1 MLLVKRT
8 TNPCSTT
15 WAMIVVSSVDRI
27 AKRLLEQILQ
37 LCFQSS
43 NIQQVRSVNPVTT
56 QTQNKLRPPNQGPR
70 KRSRVQCHR
79 PNLGLGHVP
88 PTSTHQ
94 YTNLVQISPT
104 YLDRILSQV
113 GERLA
118 SYFLSQYP
126 SEKS

>member
-1 MLLVKRT
+1 
-8 TNPCSTT
+8 
-15 WAMIVVSSVDRI
+15 MIVVSSVDRI

-43 NIQQVRSVNPVTT
+43 NIQQAQSVNPVTT

-79 PNLGLGHVP
+79 PNLGPGHVP

-104 YLDRILSQV
+104 YMDRILSQV